1 MHRPAGKRDSP
12 TPDAAER
19 ELVARVRAGDARA
32 FETLFVTHYEGM
44 CALAFMLV
52 RSRDA
57 AEDVVANVFR
67 NVWARRAEW
76 EPRGAARTYLLT
88 ATRNEA
94 LNLLRSLRR
103 ERGLAER
110 LAREEVVPALGSA
123 AARPDD
129 AAAARDLTAAVEQA
143 AEALPARAR
152 EVFLLRW
159 QEGLKY
165 PEIAERLGIALKTVE
180 MHMTRALRSLRER
193 LRESG

>member
-1 MHRPAGKRDSP
+1 MHRPAGKRDAP

-19 ELVARVRAGDARA
+19 ELIARVRAGDVAA

-67 NVWARRAEW
+67 NLWARRAGW
-76 EPRGAARTYLLT
+76 EPHGAARTYLLT

-103 ERGLAER
+103 ERGFAER

-123 AARPDD
+123 AAPPDD
-129 AAAARDLTAAVEQA
+129 AAVARDHTAAIEQA
-143 AEALPARAR
+143 AETLPARAR

-159 QEGLKY
+159 REGLKY

-180 MHMTRALRSLRER
+180 MHMTRALRSIRER
-193 LRESG
+193 LHESD